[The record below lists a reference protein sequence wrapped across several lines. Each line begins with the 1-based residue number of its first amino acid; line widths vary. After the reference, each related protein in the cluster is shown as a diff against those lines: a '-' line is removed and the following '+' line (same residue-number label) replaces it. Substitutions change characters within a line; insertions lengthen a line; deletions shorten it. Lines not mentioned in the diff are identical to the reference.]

1 MRITDAMLHNSE
13 ETGLNPKTIT
23 LSGRELRAATRLLS
37 LLLDGEGSSSA
48 GSGRAHIEPNGN
60 TVEPN
65 CNVDRAILVE
75 RARREFV
82 GRQRRSQFFSSA
94 MFGEPAWD
102 MLLALYVIEQSGPRH
117 TIVKLVAQAAA
128 PATTALRWL
137 EYLDKERL
145 VVRHSNPIDR
155 RTTFIEISDK
165 ARLALD
171 AYYSGTVL
179 TDI

>member
-1 MRITDAMLHNSE
+1 
-13 ETGLNPKTIT
+13 
-23 LSGRELRAATRLLS
+23 
-37 LLLDGEGSSSA
+37 
-48 GSGRAHIEPNGN
+48 
-60 TVEPN
+60 
-65 CNVDRAILVE
+65 
-75 RARREFV
+75 
-82 GRQRRSQFFSSA
+82 

-102 MLLALYVIEQSGPRH
+102 MLLALYVSEQSGPRH

-155 RTTFIEISDK
+155 RATFIELSDK